1 MSQKESGWE
10 KEFEK
15 RFIGYEKVSGGIGL
29 SYVTDVDNPYLKNDI
44 SGIKDFI
51 QETLSNREK
60 EIAEEVEKMKK
71 ICRTCKKPLDETA
84 RDYDG
89 VANCQCCEH
98 EKVAYEHSTEE
109 IGYNQAITDVLQIM
123 KH

>member
-1 MSQKESGWE
+1 MENQKATLEPWL

-60 EIAEEVEKMKK
+60 EIAEEVEKKRK
-71 ICRTCKKPLDETA
+71 EPT
-84 RDYDG
+84 
-89 VANCQCCEH
+89 
-98 EKVAYEHSTEE
+98 HSGTGS
-109 IGYNQAITDVLQIM
+109 ISWYNQALDEVLLIM
-123 KH
+123 KK